1 MKWFVSF
8 FVLLILN
15 FDAVAAD
22 VFAGDK
28 YLSSDLVVHNGER
41 YMPDSVHITDDIKI
55 ENNGLF
61 QTEVFVD
68 DGVRLYLENHAVI
81 NSSFNL
87 GSDARIIQVIN
98 DNADMVGVKFNV
110 GYDVLVD
117 GADGLALSNVLEF
130 ATDADV
136 LHLRDSVLDIND
148 IAGTISRNIEI
159 GGDVVLR
166 ANDFS
171 RFYDVPFLE
180 NASGVGT
187 VRLYGGAGDPLF
199 ADVVRFEDNKLY
211 FGRVR
216 ETDYVK
222 IFNDGCGAFLNDL
235 RINNPNDSLLG
246 AMDRAD
252 NMDAL
257 RHIMMRSVRFNPGV
271 LQDVIGVVNSV
282 NMMGYIFDTAA
293 GANVIIADDFNSY
306 GAKFSVHE
314 NLTDNISGAVS
325 LRIGNIEYENWL
337 DKFDGNYFGGDI
349 SFGWDL
355 SDKIWLRAI
364 GGLTYGIF
372 DTGRV
377 FYDNKVMNSPD
388 VLAGFLY
395 ADFGYDFDLFDM
407 LKLRLWGGVENNFY
421 VVSGV
426 DYYDSALHGGMSVG
440 WSVDMMGIRYD
451 YSAGMDTNT
460 DSKIGVFGR
469 IGFWSDMDAIGGD
482 ATAGVMH
489 VFDMLA
495 YKVAL
500 NMRWMF

>member
-1 MKWFVSF
+1 MKWFALF
-8 FVLLILN
+8 LFLLFSN
-15 FDAVAAD
+15 FDAMAAD

-28 YLSSDLVVHNGER
+28 YLNSDLVVHNGER

-55 ENNGLF
+55 ENNGMF
-61 QTEVFVD
+61 QTDVFVD

-87 GSDARIIQVIN
+87 GSDARIIQVIK
-98 DNADMVGVKFNV
+98 DKADMVSVEFNV

-117 GADGLALSNVLEF
+117 GADGLALYSVLEF
-130 ATDADV
+130 ATDADI

-148 IAGTISRNIEI
+148 VTGTISRNIEI
-159 GGDVVLR
+159 GGDVVLW

-180 NASGVGT
+180 NVSGMGT
-187 VRLYGGAGDPLF
+187 IRLYGGTSDPLF

-222 IFNDGCGAFLNDL
+222 IFNDGYGAFLNDL
-235 RINNPNDSLLG
+235 RINNPNDALLD

-252 NMDAL
+252 SMDAL
-257 RHIMMRSVRFNPGV
+257 RHIIMCSVRFNPGV
-271 LQDVIGVVNSV
+271 LRDVIGVVNSV
-282 NMMGYIFDTAA
+282 NMMGHIFDTAA

-306 GAKFSVHE
+306 GAKFSVHKK
-314 NLTDNISGAVS
+314 LTDNFTGMAS
-325 LRIGNIEYENWL
+325 LRIGNVEYENWL
-337 DKFDGNYFGGDI
+337 DKFDGNYFGGDV

-355 SDKIWLRAI
+355 SDKIWVRAI
-364 GGLTYGIF
+364 GGLTYGVF

-377 FYDNKVMNSPD
+377 FYENKVVNSPD

-395 ADFGYDFDLFDM
+395 TDFGYDFDLFDM
-407 LKLRLWGGVENNFY
+407 LKLRLLGGVENNLY

-426 DYYDSALHGGMSVG
+426 DYYDRALRGGMSVG
-440 WSVDMMGIRYD
+440 CSVDMMGIRYD
-451 YSAGMDTNT
+451 YDVGLDANT

-482 ATAGVMH
+482 ATVGVMR
-489 VFDMLA
+489 VFDTLA

>member
-1 MKWFVSF
+1 MKWFALF
-8 FVLLILN
+8 LFLLFSN
-15 FDAVAAD
+15 FDAMAAD

-28 YLSSDLVVHNGER
+28 YLNSNLVVHNGER

-55 ENNGLF
+55 ENNGMF
-61 QTEVFVD
+61 QTDVFVD

-87 GSDARIIQVIN
+87 GSDARIIQVIK
-98 DNADMVGVKFNV
+98 DKADMVGAEFNV
-110 GYDVLVD
+110 GYDVLVN
-117 GADGLALSNVLEF
+117 GADGLALYSVLEF
-130 ATDADV
+130 ATDADI

-148 IAGTISRNIEI
+148 VTGTISRNIEI

-180 NASGVGT
+180 NVSGMGII
-187 VRLYGGAGDPLF
+187 RLYGGTSDPLF
-199 ADVVRFEDNKLY
+199 ADIVRFEDNKLF

-222 IFNDGCGAFLNDL
+222 IFNDGYGAFLNDL
-235 RINNPNDSLLG
+235 RVNNPNDGLLG

-252 NMDAL
+252 SMDAL

-271 LQDVIGVVNSV
+271 LRDVIGVINSV
-282 NMMGYIFDTAA
+282 NMMGYNFDTGA
-293 GANVIIADDFNSY
+293 GANAIIADDFNSY
-306 GAKFSVHE
+306 GVNFSVHKK
-314 NLTDNISGAVS
+314 LTDNFTGMAS
-325 LRIGNIEYENWL
+325 LRIGNVEYENWL
-337 DKFDGNYFGGDI
+337 DKFDGNYFGGDV
-349 SFGWDL
+349 SFGLDL
-355 SDKIWLRAI
+355 SDKIWVRAI
-364 GGLTYGIF
+364 GGLTYGVF

-377 FYDNKVMNSPD
+377 FYENKVVNSPD

-395 ADFGYDFDLFDM
+395 TDFGYDFDLFDM
-407 LKLRLWGGVENNFY
+407 LKLRLWGGVENNLY

-426 DYYDSALHGGMSVG
+426 DYYDRALRGGMSVG
-440 WSVDMMGIRYD
+440 GSVDMMGIRYD
-451 YSAGMDTNT
+451 YDVGVDANT

-489 VFDMLA
+489 VFDTLA
-495 YKVAL
+495 YKVAFNL
-500 NMRWMF
+500 RWMF

>member
-15 FDAVAAD
+15 FDAMAAD

-28 YLSSDLVVHNGER
+28 YLNSDLVVQDGER

-55 ENNGLF
+55 DNNGLI
-61 QTEVFVD
+61 QTDVFVD

-87 GSDARIIQVIN
+87 GSDARVIQVIK
-98 DNADMVGVKFNV
+98 DNADMVSVDFNV
-110 GYDVLVD
+110 GYDVLVND
-117 GADGLALSNVLEF
+117 ADGLVLSSILEF
-130 ATDADV
+130 ATDAEI

-148 IAGTISRNIEI
+148 VVGTISRNIEI

-187 VRLYGGAGDPLF
+187 VRLYGGTGDPLF

-211 FGRVR
+211 FSRVR

-222 IFNDGCGAFLNDL
+222 IFNDGYGAFLNDL
-235 RINNPNDSLLG
+235 RINNPNDSLLDV
-246 AMDRAD
+246 MDRAD

-271 LQDVIGVVNSV
+271 LRDVIGVLNSV
-282 NMMGYIFDTAA
+282 NMMEDNFDTAV
-293 GANVIIADDFNSY
+293 GANAIIADDFNSY

-314 NLTDNISGAVS
+314 NLTDNFAGAVS

-337 DKFDGNYFGGDI
+337 DKFDGNYYGGDI

-355 SDKIWLRAI
+355 SDKIWVRAI

-372 DTGRV
+372 DTGMV
-377 FYDNKVMNSPD
+377 FYDNKVVNSPD

-395 ADFGYDFDLFDM
+395 ADFGYDFDLFDV
-407 LKLRLWGGVENNFY
+407 LKLHLWGGVENNFY

-426 DYYDSALHGGMSVG
+426 DYYDSAVRGGMSVVR
-440 WSVDMMGIRYD
+440 SVDMMGIRYD

-460 DSKIGVFGR
+460 NSKIGVFGR

-482 ATAGVMH
+482 ATAGVMR